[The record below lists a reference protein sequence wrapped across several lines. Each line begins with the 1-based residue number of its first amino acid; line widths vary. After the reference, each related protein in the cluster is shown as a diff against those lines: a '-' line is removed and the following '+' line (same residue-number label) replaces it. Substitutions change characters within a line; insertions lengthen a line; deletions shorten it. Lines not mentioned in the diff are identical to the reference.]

1 MPAATCPYRSPLR
14 RPAAPGTTLALLT
27 LALLM
32 LAGCGAEVAGTA
44 AAVGKLQAEQA
55 SQARAQQQQVIEGM
69 KQAQD
74 AGLQRAADAAAS
86 AGQ

>member
-1 MPAATCPYRSPLR
+1 MHAATSSSVHLHR
-14 RPAAPGTTLALLT
+14 RAAPGWVLCTLLV
-27 LALLM
+27 
-32 LAGCGAEVAGTA
+32 AGCGAEVAGTA
-44 AAVGKLQAEQA
+44 ATVGKLQTEQA
-55 SQARAQQQQVIEGM
+55 SQARAQQQQIVDGL

>member
-1 MPAATCPYRSPLR
+1 MPAVASSPSPSHRPPLR
-14 RPAAPGTTLALLT
+14 HAAALCTLW
-27 LALLM
+27 

-44 AAVGKLQAEQA
+44 AAVGKLQAEKA
-55 SQARAQQQQVIEGM
+55 SQAMAQHKQIVEGM